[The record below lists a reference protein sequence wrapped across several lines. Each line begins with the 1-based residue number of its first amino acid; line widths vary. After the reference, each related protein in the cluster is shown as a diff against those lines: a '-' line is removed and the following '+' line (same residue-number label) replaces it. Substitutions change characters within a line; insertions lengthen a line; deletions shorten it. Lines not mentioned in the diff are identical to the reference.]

1 VTLTVALTAEEEAKL
16 LAEARVRG
24 VSPDALVRDA
34 LKHLLDKAEPPEA
47 AATAAMTPEERA
59 RAFVEWAGSFP
70 PTPPLSDDAVSW
82 EGFYRDDAK

>member
-16 LAEARVRG
+16 LAEARARG

-34 LKHLLDKAEPPEA
+34 LKDLLGKAERP

-59 RAFVEWAGSFP
+59 RAFVEWTESFP
-70 PTPPLSDDAVSW
+70 PTTLLSDHAITRES
-82 EGFYRDDAK
+82 FYRDDAK